1 MFWTCNSFISLKVYR
16 YWIDCPFILFYSI
29 SLLFKKQNT
38 QNETFVKWED
48 ASKEAYSYA
57 LAVAVGMGGVLCIVN
72 GMLLLCICQRSGRRN
87 CSKNNNN
94 YDAGTARDST
104 IHSTNNR

>member
-1 MFWTCNSFISLKVYR
+1 M
-16 YWIDCPFILFYSI
+16 FYSI

-38 QNETFVKWED
+38 QNETFVKWEE

-87 CSKNNNN
+87 CSKNNKN
-94 YDAGTARDST
+94 YDAGTAQDST
-104 IHSTNNR
+104 IHSTNNRLQ